1 MTRKQEINA
10 IAGCKRS
17 CDREGE
23 IMSNQLV
30 TFPEGW
36 IGPFRTFGWNGSYAI
51 VNNDEQNTAII
62 DELTKD
68 QAVFL
73 AALMDYH
80 WYQNQKK
87 AS

>member
-1 MTRKQEINA
+1 MKTERI
-10 IAGCKRS
+10 
-17 CDREGE
+17 
-23 IMSNQLV
+23 

-36 IGPFRTFGWNGSYAI
+36 IGPFRVFGWAGSFAV
-51 VNNDEQNTAII
+51 VNNDEENTAII

-68 QAVFL
+68 QAVFM

-80 WYQNQKK
+80 WYENQKK